1 MALVLALAV
10 LLPLPSLSL
19 PLPFHASRSRAKQL
33 PKAPPSA
40 NPLRLLAT
48 TTPED
53 SSDSPPLQDFSTA
66 AAGIFNSYRIPS
78 LAAAAA
84 AYGGVYALP
93 LSASDQLV
101 QQMAKRSYLLL
112 GLFTTAQHLICALLA
127 TMAID
132 KFSLNTA
139 ALTPTPDLQSFLR
152 ANAELEWV
160 ALRASFLLGL
170 LGFALMLGMRS
181 WVWMLC
187 PVFGKAGLG
196 LIAASVCLMW
206 ALVDECLGEGATVS
220 SLLTR
225 YAQLLGARVLAGR
238 GRYILCALAGLGVAG
253 YTGWAY
259 VHVYKYLLGKG
270 VAALGKV

>member
-1 MALVLALAV
+1 MHALSMALVLALAV

-93 LSASDQLV
+93 LTPSRHLV
-101 QQMAKRSYLLL
+101 
-112 GLFTTAQHLICALLA
+112 GC
-127 TMAID
+127 
-132 KFSLNTA
+132 
-139 ALTPTPDLQSFLR
+139 
-152 ANAELEWV
+152 
-160 ALRASFLLGL
+160 
-170 LGFALMLGMRS
+170 
-181 WVWMLC
+181 
-187 PVFGKAGLG
+187 
-196 LIAASVCLMW
+196 
-206 ALVDECLGEGATVS
+206 DEEADRC
-220 SLLTR
+220 
-225 YAQLLGARVLAGR
+225 
-238 GRYILCALAGLGVAG
+238 
-253 YTGWAY
+253 AY
-259 VHVYKYLLGKG
+259 VPGAPLLPPTSCSFTSGPP
-270 VAALGKV
+270 AA